1 LGWLHFAPSGA
12 SHRNG
17 GNQHSFGFRL
27 ANSFW
32 PIRLGRMA
40 YMPASQPT
48 PVLAVIAAIALV
60 AMAGSVYIGVTA
72 QMSAGQ
78 PPAAAASE
86 PAP

>member
-1 LGWLHFAPSGA
+1 MAATSIRLVFA
-12 SHRNG
+12 
-17 GNQHSFGFRL
+17 
-27 ANSFW
+27 W
-32 PIRLGRMA
+32 PIRFGRFVLGGMA

-72 QMSAGQ
+72 QMSAGH
-78 PPAAAASE
+78 PPAAASE

>member
-1 LGWLHFAPSGA
+1 
-12 SHRNG
+12 
-17 GNQHSFGFRL
+17 
-27 ANSFW
+27 
-32 PIRLGRMA
+32 MA

-78 PPAAAASE
+78 PPAAAATE